1 MAFMINLRAV
11 QILVAVIDSGSITR
25 AAATLGITQPAVS
38 MALRD
43 LEISLGTPLLDRGAR
58 PLRPTHAG
66 HALYQRGASLMAD
79 VASLRA
85 VVASAA
91 ADRVALLRIGC
102 VIPFDSS
109 FVLRLQQMATEIEI
123 RSGLTPDLLDALYAR
138 DLDIVVTS
146 NPAVDRVR
154 HLQRIR
160 VMSEP
165 FLAVLPPSLPDVHDW
180 DAAKRR
186 LASLPFVR
194 YTRRSAIGGAIEGI
208 LRQLDLSPPE
218 QFEFHTSPTVL
229 MTVQA
234 GLGWAITTPIC
245 IAQSRHS
252 PASVRILPLP
262 GNPTHRHLTLVHRHG
277 EFEGTVERIRALV
290 VEHLGDLVETTFA
303 PMPWVID
310 SVRAGKAEGQ
320 ALRT

>member
-1 MAFMINLRAV
+1 MLNLRAI
-11 QILVAVIDSGSITR
+11 QILVSVVDNGSITG
-25 AAATLGITQPAVS
+25 AAQALGITQPAVS

-43 LEISLGTPLLDRGAR
+43 LERSLGTPLLDRSAR

-66 HALYQRGASLMAD
+66 HALYHRAASLMAD

-102 VIPFDSS
+102 VIPFDSG
-109 FVLRLQQMATEIEI
+109 FVRRLQQMATEIEI
-123 RSGLTPDLLDALYAR
+123 RSGLTPDLLDALHAR

-146 NPAVDRVR
+146 NPAADRVLNL
-154 HLQRIR
+154 HRIR

-165 FLAVLPPSLPDVHDW
+165 FVAVLPAGFADAHDW
-180 DAAKRR
+180 PELRGR
-186 LASLPFVR
+186 LQALPFVR

-208 LRQLDLSPPE
+208 LGKLDLAPPE
-218 QFEFHTSPTVL
+218 QFEFHTSATVL
-229 MTVQA
+229 TTVHA

-252 PASVRILPLP
+252 PRSLRILALP
-262 GNPTHRHLTLVHRHG
+262 IAPVERHLTLVHRHG
-277 EFEGTVERIRALV
+277 EFESTVERIRALV
-290 VEHLGDLVETTFA
+290 VEHLGELVESTFA
-303 PMPWVID
+303 TLPWVVA
-310 SVRAGKAEGQ
+310 SVTTDRAA
-320 ALRT
+320 A